1 MGFVQHM
8 QKSIDQNRALRKNH
22 TSLKKQL
29 TDKDLKSNLH
39 QDLKYKKV
47 SSEELENMKNEI
59 QKKIKKREANTIIHS
74 TDFYSNNCI
83 CLFSDLIQFC

>member
-8 QKSIDQNRALRKNH
+8 QKSIDQNRSLRKNH

-29 TDKDLKSNLH
+29 TDKDLKSNSY

-59 QKKIKKREANTIIHS
+59 QKKSKREKQIQLFIALIFTIIIV
-74 TDFYSNNCI
+74 FVY
-83 CLFSDLIQFC
+83 FLI

>member
-59 QKKIKKREANTIIHS
+59 QKKSKREKQIQ
-74 TDFYSNNCI
+74 
-83 CLFSDLIQFC
+83 LLIALIFTVMIVFVYFLI